1 MVDADSVG
9 AVDYYA
15 RTAVQRVMLP
25 ATDLSRSYSM
35 TDLHA
40 EGRRAELE
48 LTSLRVQRDI
58 VEARIDALT
67 KYTQSLQRAIK
78 KQTPKEAT

>member
-1 MVDADSVG
+1 
-9 AVDYYA
+9 
-15 RTAVQRVMLP
+15 
-25 ATDLSRSYSM
+25 M

-78 KQTPKEAT
+78 KQIPKEAT